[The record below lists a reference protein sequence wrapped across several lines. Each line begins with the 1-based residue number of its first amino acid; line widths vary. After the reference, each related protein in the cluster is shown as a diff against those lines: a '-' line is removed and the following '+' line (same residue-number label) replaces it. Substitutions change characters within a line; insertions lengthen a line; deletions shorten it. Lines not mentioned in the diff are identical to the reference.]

1 MMRLKKLALT
11 AAIGAV
17 ALGGNPGLAAAD
29 GANQQFTII
38 KLGANTGTV
47 VGRGLIDGA
56 GTEENTKHDVGPGQP
71 FEVTFTFPQ
80 GMLFI
85 HNVPGTPQ
93 IDFNPTSCLTRI
105 TIHPVTTVTG
115 GTGAFAGA
123 SGGGTATTNITTIAN
138 RGADGN
144 CLPPSSPLLF
154 ELAIARSTMT
164 LTLL

>member
-1 MMRLKKLALT
+1 MIIKRLALA

-17 ALGGNPGLAAAD
+17 ALGANPGFAAAD
-29 GANQQFTII
+29 GANQEFTIV

-47 VGRGLIDGA
+47 VGSGLITGA

-71 FEVTFTFPQ
+71 FKVTFTFPQ

-85 HNVPGTPQ
+85 DNVPGPPQ

-123 SGGGTATTNITTIAN
+123 SGAGTATTDITTIAN

-144 CLPPSSPLLF
+144 CLPPSSPPLF
-154 ELAIARSTMT
+154 ELAIARSAMT
-164 LTLL
+164 LVLP